1 MPGKKSVI
9 VQDISHRY
17 GSVQALSHV
26 SFSLQEG
33 ESVALIGPDGVGKST
48 LLSLLSGIKKIQ
60 QGEILLLSQSL
71 KKQKVRTTLSSKI
84 AFMPEG
90 LGKNLY
96 FSLSIYE
103 NLDFIARLFGVD
115 KNIRPKK
122 IEALLKST
130 GLYPYKERA
139 VGKLSGGMK
148 QKLGLCCALVHD
160 PELLILDEPTTGVDP
175 LSRQQFWLLI
185 SELKK
190 FHPKMIVV
198 VATAYMEEAAQ
209 FDRLIGLYEGR
220 LLFNDKR
227 EALLADGQSVEEVF
241 VSHLHTSGG
250 KKPQFLKIRPF
261 EVANSETVIEAR
273 HLSKQF
279 GGAQVVDDV
288 SFSIHRGEIFGF
300 LGSNGC
306 GKTTT
311 MKMLTGLLP
320 PTSGEATL
328 LNKPVT
334 QTDDVTKKKVGYVS
348 QLFSLYEEL
357 SVIEN
362 LRLHARLYQMDK
374 KTAEQK
380 IAQSLRQFELSKVA
394 DSYPAT
400 LSLGVRQRLQ
410 LAAACLHE
418 PEVLILDEPTSG
430 VDPEARDSFW
440 RYLVYLSRH
449 NKITIFI
456 STHFM
461 NEAERCDRI
470 SLMDRGK
477 VLAMGTPAET
487 ISRIGAN
494 NLEEAFIAYLLRAYQ
509 EKNVADTLSIK
520 SELYIAPIQEKQHT
534 NLVSWFYLF
543 FAFAFREWRELLRDK
558 IRISFTFLGA
568 LILLVS
574 TVFCISFDIE
584 NIRFSVLDEDQS
596 TQSARLID
604 QFSGSRFFKQV
615 SEIQSP
621 KDLDQEIKRRD
632 IDLIIGIPPNY
643 QQALSNHLHPEVNF
657 FIDGSQPFRA
667 SNVLEYISGIM
678 LDFGQQ
684 LLKESGSLRA
694 SPPDILEPRFLYNP
708 EFKTLYSIVPGMI
721 MMSLILVTTML
732 TALGVV
738 REKEKGS
745 IINFYA
751 SPAGK
756 LQYLL
761 GKQVPY
767 VIVSFLSGL
776 ILVVFSIGVLKVP
789 CAGSLPALFLG
800 MILYLFAVSALGLLI
815 SEFTNSEINALFLA
829 AILTLIP
836 ASNFSGLIY
845 PISTLQGLGYWIG
858 RLFPASWFQNISV
871 GVFNKGLG
879 FRDLIFQYLALLV
892 FTFIFLLLAHLFLRK
907 QEK

>member
-1 MPGKKSVI
+1 MRETSVI

-17 GSVQALSHV
+17 GSVQALSQV
-26 SFSLQEG
+26 SFSLHQG

-60 QGEILLLSQSL
+60 HGEILLFSQSL
-71 KKQKVRTTLSSKI
+71 KKQKVRAALSSKI

-115 KNIRPKK
+115 KSIRQQK

-148 QKLGLCCALVHD
+148 QKLALCCALIHD
-160 PELLILDEPTTGVDP
+160 PQLLILDEPTTGVDP
-175 LSRQQFWLLI
+175 LSRRQFWLLI
-185 SELKK
+185 NELKK
-190 FHPKMIVV
+190 FHPQMIMI

-209 FDRLIGLYEGR
+209 FDRLIGFSEGR
-220 LLFNDKR
+220 LLFNDKKD
-227 EALLADGQSVEEVF
+227 ALLANGQSVEEIF
-241 VSHLHTSGG
+241 VSYLHGDSG
-250 KKPQFLKIRPF
+250 KKPQSLKIEPF
-261 EVANSETVIEAR
+261 VLENSETVIEAC
-273 HLSKQF
+273 HLNKQF
-279 GGAQVVDDV
+279 SGIRVVDDV

-328 LNKPVT
+328 LNKPIT
-334 QTDDVTKKKVGYVS
+334 KTDDNTKKKVGYVS

-362 LRLHARLYQMDK
+362 LRLHARLYQMDA
-374 KTAEQK
+374 KTAEEK
-380 IAQSLRQFELSKVA
+380 IAQSLEQFELSKVA
-394 DSYPAT
+394 DSYPAA
-400 LSLGVRQRLQ
+400 LPLGVRQRLQ
-410 LAAACLHE
+410 LAAACLHD

-430 VDPEARDSFW
+430 VDPEARDGFW
-440 RYLVYLSRH
+440 RYLIYLSRQ

-477 VLAMGTPAET
+477 VLAMGTPKEI
-487 ISRIGAN
+487 ISKIGADD
-494 NLEEAFIAYLLRAYQ
+494 LEEAFIAYLLQAYR
-509 EKNVADTLSIK
+509 EKSVEDTLSIK
-520 SELYIAPIQEKQHT
+520 PELYLAPARKEQNVKF
-534 NLVSWFYLF
+534 SWFHLF
-543 FAFAFREWRELLRDK
+543 FAFAFREWRELLRDR

-596 TQSARLID
+596 IQSERLID

-615 SEIQSP
+615 SEIHSP
-621 KDLDQEIKRRD
+621 NDLDQEIKRRD
-632 IDLIIGIPPNY
+632 VDLIIGIPPHY
-643 QQALSNHLHPEVNF
+643 QQALNNHLHPEINF

-667 SNVLEYISGIM
+667 SNVLEYIAGIM
-678 LDFGQQ
+678 LDFSQQ
-684 LLKESGSLRA
+684 LLKESGSLRTA
-694 SPPDILEPRFLYNP
+694 LPDILEPRFLYNP

-745 IINFYA
+745 IINFYS
-751 SPAGK
+751 SPASG

-761 GKQVPY
+761 GKQAPY
-767 VIVSFLSGL
+767 VILSFLSGFV
-776 ILVVFSIGVLKVP
+776 LVVFSIWVLRVP
-789 CAGSLPALFLG
+789 CVGSLPALFLG
-800 MILYLFAVSALGLLI
+800 IILYLFAVSALGLLI

-845 PISTLQGLGYWIG
+845 PISTLEGWGYWLG

-879 FRDLIFQYLALLV
+879 FRDLIPQYLALLA
-892 FTFIFLLLAHLFLRK
+892 FTLSFLLLARLFLRK